1 MDEQGV
7 TFGPK
12 LMELRVAAAICD
24 RDMPLTE
31 EEIAEV
37 EETYADA
44 IDQVKTQLGYI
55 RYRRESYEG
64 NIDEDVDEFFRTHYA
79 TENAASYK
87 EDLCAN

>member
-1 MDEQGV
+1 M
-7 TFGPK
+7 
-12 LMELRVAAAICD
+12 AAAICD

-44 IDQVKTQLGYI
+44 IDQVKTQPWVII

-64 NIDEDVDEFFRTHYA
+64 NIDEDVDEFFRTYYA

-87 EDLCAN
+87 EDLLRNQKYNKL